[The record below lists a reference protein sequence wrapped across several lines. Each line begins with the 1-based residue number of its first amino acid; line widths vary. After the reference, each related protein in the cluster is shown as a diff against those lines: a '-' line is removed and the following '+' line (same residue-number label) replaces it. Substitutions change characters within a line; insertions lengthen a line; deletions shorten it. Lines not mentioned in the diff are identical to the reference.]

1 MGIFTGSEML
11 FFFLGAL
18 TTLLV
23 GGLLY
28 LQRIYDVRWFANL
41 MAGTGILLLVF
52 TIAWSVSSVL
62 EGEPQAANMGLMIF
76 GMPSLLLMALSRRFM
91 QRRVAVETAQAEEPA
106 ERAAA

>member
-11 FFFLGAL
+11 FFFLGSL

-28 LQRIYDVRWFANL
+28 LQRIYDVRWFGNIL
-41 MAGTGILLLVF
+41 AGTGIFLLVF

-62 EGEPQAANMGLMIF
+62 EGEPQAANMGLLIF
-76 GMPSLLLMALSRRFM
+76 GMPALLLMALSRRFM
-91 QRRVAVETAQAEEPA
+91 RRRIVAS
-106 ERAAA
+106 